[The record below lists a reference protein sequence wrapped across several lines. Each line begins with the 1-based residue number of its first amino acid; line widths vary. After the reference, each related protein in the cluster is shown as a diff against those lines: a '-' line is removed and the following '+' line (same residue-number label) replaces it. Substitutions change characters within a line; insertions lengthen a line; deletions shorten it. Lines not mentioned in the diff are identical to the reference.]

1 MVILMSKHNGNESKF
16 KIIYISS
23 HVEFF
28 FSFFMQQS
36 LLIGG
41 IYNHVGLHLV
51 AINALTHDALKS
63 IYSVYTVYY
72 MNV

>member
-1 MVILMSKHNGNESKF
+1 MSKHNGNESKF

-28 FSFFMQQS
+28 S
-36 LLIGG
+36 I
-41 IYNHVGLHLV
+41 IYAAEFIDWWHNHVGLHLV

-63 IYSVYTVYY
+63 TYSVYTVYY